1 MEMLIF
7 RVKAFFR
14 PVIIGVFLVC
24 TASLA
29 VADDSVIDK
38 IKSVYIYNFISFIQW
53 PEPKVE
59 MTEYQLCVI
68 ADSGLINKLK
78 SVVVNET
85 MNGLPLVVLP
95 LTDKA
100 LIVGC
105 HLLYVQG
112 KREVDPTLLSEAALS
127 GTLVIGDAISRT
139 YQDFGMVGFET
150 RGRKV
155 RVAVNLT
162 RLQNAGFKVSSKLL
176 RIVRIVR

>member
-1 MEMLIF
+1 MRKLIF
-7 RVKAFFR
+7 RFGALFK
-14 PVIIGVFLVC
+14 PVLIGVWLMC
-24 TASLA
+24 AASLA
-29 VADDSVIDK
+29 VADNSVIDK

-53 PEPKVE
+53 PKPKVE
-59 MTEYQLCVI
+59 IAEYQLCVI
-68 ADSGLINKLK
+68 ADSGLISKLK

-85 MNGLPLVVLP
+85 MNGLPLVVLS
-95 LTDKA
+95 LTDKNP
-100 LIVGC
+100 IVGC

-112 KREVDPTLLSEAALS
+112 KREIDSTLLSEASMS
-127 GTLVIGDAISRT
+127 GTLVIGDAISLT